1 MVLYEF
7 CYEIHLKK
15 INTMEKITL
24 LLTDDHQL
32 ILDSWKYMLEAD
44 ERFTVVGTAN
54 SGQEAIELAIAKRP
68 MIVLMDINM
77 NAMNG
82 FEATRQIKKVSPGSK
97 IIGVSIHSMP
107 AYAKKMLK
115 MGASGYVTKN
125 SSRQELIKT
134 ILEVHEGKTY
144 ICEEVKNII
153 IRNELEP
160 EAKPDINLLSKRE
173 LEIVQFI
180 KQGLSSKE
188 ISTELSLSLKTIEVH
203 RYNILKKL
211 DLPNAAALVN
221 FVNHNGI

>member
-1 MVLYEF
+1 
-7 CYEIHLKK
+7 
-15 INTMEKITL
+15 MEKITL

-54 SGQEAIELAIAKRP
+54 SGPEAIEQATAKRP

-77 NAMNG
+77 NEMNG

>member
-1 MVLYEF
+1 
-7 CYEIHLKK
+7 
-15 INTMEKITL
+15 MEKITL

>member
-1 MVLYEF
+1 
-7 CYEIHLKK
+7 
-15 INTMEKITL
+15 MEKITL

-54 SGQEAIELAIAKRP
+54 SGPEAIELAIAKRP

-77 NAMNG
+77 NTMNG

-134 ILEVHEGKTY
+134 ILEVHEGKTC

>member
-1 MVLYEF
+1 
-7 CYEIHLKK
+7 
-15 INTMEKITL
+15 
-24 LLTDDHQL
+24 
-32 ILDSWKYMLEAD
+32 
-44 ERFTVVGTAN
+44 
-54 SGQEAIELAIAKRP
+54 
-68 MIVLMDINM
+68 
-77 NAMNG
+77 
-82 FEATRQIKKVSPGSK
+82 
-97 IIGVSIHSMP
+97 MP